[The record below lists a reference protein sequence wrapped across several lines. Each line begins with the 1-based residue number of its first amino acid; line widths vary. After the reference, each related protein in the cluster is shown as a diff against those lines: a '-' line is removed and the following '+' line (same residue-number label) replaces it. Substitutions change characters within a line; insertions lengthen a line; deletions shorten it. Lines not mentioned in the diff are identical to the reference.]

1 MIAWWQIILLTL
13 YAGFQIMD
21 ELNWYSSA
29 GSAVFSGFITGLI
42 MGDMATGLYI
52 GGSMQL
58 TILGVGTFGGA
69 SRIDANSGTLIATAF
84 AVSSG
89 MDPEQALAVLGVPV
103 AAILVYTDIAGR
115 FANTFF
121 GHMCDADVEKMNW
134 SAYNV
139 HYWLGAVSWMLSRML
154 PVFLALAFGQPVV
167 EAITAALNGDFA
179 WLGAGLTVAGGA
191 LPAVGFAILLRY
203 LPVKKHIAYLI
214 LGFVIAALLGTLFTN
229 VAGVAGDVATL
240 GGAVTLPE
248 GTALAGGDYNS
259 LSMLTIAL
267 IGFALAYI
275 YYVQNKAQAAAPAA
289 AAAVEGDDDDEL

>member
-21 ELNWYSSA
+21 ELHWYSSA

-42 MGDMATGLYI
+42 MGDMTTGLLI
-52 GGSMQL
+52 GGQMQL

-134 SAYNV
+134 GAYNV

-229 VAGVAGDVATL
+229 VAGVAGDVAT
-240 GGAVTLPE
+240 AAAATE
-248 GTALAGGDYNS
+248 TAINGGDYNS